1 MQEGE
6 RLVKRSIRAAVAA
19 AFLVVTAMPAA
30 AVEATPH
37 GRLHLDYGA
46 HDDDD
51 GAPIEDGFLVR
62 RARLGV
68 DLKFDADW
76 SFEVAYDFVD
86 AYDDGFASGFKDVML
101 KFEGWKPADLF
112 VGQFKVP
119 FGLEALE
126 SSNNRGF
133 VEPSLPTDAFTL
145 SRRLGAGFASTHD
158 RWTIAAMGFGD
169 SIGGGDNG
177 AGVAA
182 RFTATPIA
190 AEGRLLHLG
199 AAAVAE
205 WPRGE
210 VKLGAWPESRVADI
224 KFVKTG
230 GIDGVGR
237 IDRFGI
243 EAAWQSGPLL
253 VQAEWMR
260 AAIRRGA
267 GEPTANL
274 DGWYVAGSWILTGQ
288 QRAYRKGVFKG
299 VPVGATGG
307 AWELTARFSRVDLDG
322 ADIRGGEEDN
332 FTLGLVYYVN
342 PHLRFMVNGIKV
354 RSLRRD
360 KANDPNLLVMRMQLA
375 F

>member
-1 MQEGE
+1 MKPSA
-6 RLVKRSIRAAVAA
+6 RIALAAAWLAVA
-19 AFLVVTAMPAA
+19 LSAA
-30 AVEATPH
+30 AVEVTPQA
-37 GRLHLDYGA
+37 RIDIDYGA
-46 HDDDD
+46 HDDDAA
-51 GAPIEDGFLVR
+51 APIRDGFIVR

-68 DLKFDADW
+68 EAKLDADW
-76 SFEVAYDFVD
+76 SLEIDYDLVD
-86 AYDDGFASGFKDVML
+86 AYDDGLAAGFNDVVA
-101 KFEGWKPADLF
+101 KYEGWKPADLI

-119 FGLEALE
+119 FGLEALAS
-126 SSNNRGF
+126 SSNASF

-158 RWTIAAMGFGD
+158 RWMFAAMGFGD

-182 RFTATPIA
+182 RFTAAPIA

-199 AAAVAE
+199 VAAVAE

-230 GIDGVGR
+230 GIDGVDR
-237 IDRFGI
+237 IDRFGV

-260 AAIRRGA
+260 AAIRRGG

-288 QRAYRKGVFKG
+288 RRAYRKGVFKG

-307 AWELTARFSRVDLDG
+307 AWELTARLSRVDLDG

-332 FTLGLVYYVN
+332 LTLGLIYYVN
-342 PHLRFMVNGIKV
+342 PHLRFMANAIKV